1 MSSEYSAHIAE
12 ERLLQVVIE
21 NAHTTKDEGEH
32 LARCRRCRSAIEDLK
47 SDLQSLRRA
56 SKHFTPERTR
66 RTTLP
71 ASAAPS
77 RRWEVGG
84 WRIAAGAVA
93 TLCLATVIWWQAGP
107 WPWGAVGPE
116 FTRRPTAA
124 APDPVML
131 ETRMLA
137 ENAMPADYQAMMES
151 LDGGFDQGFID
162 FIIPPL
168 DEESLS

>member
-1 MSSEYSAHIAE
+1 MSPEQSAHIVE
-12 ERLLQVVIE
+12 ERLLEVVIE
-21 NAHTTKDEGEH
+21 NAPTTQVEDGH
-32 LARCRRCRSAIEDLK
+32 LAGCRRCRSAIEDLK
-47 SDLQSLRRA
+47 ADLQSLRRA
-56 SKHFTPERTR
+56 SKSFTPERTR
-66 RTTLP
+66 RVTLP
-71 ASAAPS
+71 ESTAPS
-77 RRWEVGG
+77 RRWGLGG

-93 TLCLATVIWWQAGP
+93 TLCLATVFWWQTSP
-107 WPWGAVGPE
+107 RSPDPV
-116 FTRRPTAA
+116 AA
-124 APDPVML
+124 TPDPVML